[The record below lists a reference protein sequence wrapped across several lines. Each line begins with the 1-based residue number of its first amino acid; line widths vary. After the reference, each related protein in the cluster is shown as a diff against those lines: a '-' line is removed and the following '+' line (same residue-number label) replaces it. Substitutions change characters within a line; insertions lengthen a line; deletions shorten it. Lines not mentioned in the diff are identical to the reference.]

1 MSSFTHIYGIDVSKD
16 TLDILTL
23 EPTTLSKEKAQ
34 IKNVSS
40 SIEAWLKSLASDACL
55 CVVEATGTYS
65 TTLVYLLNQYNIP
78 VAVVS
83 PFKSKSFM
91 EALGISNK
99 TDDQAALCLAMMG
112 LHLEL
117 KPYQMPSINRQKRR
131 QLQTA
136 HNAMMK
142 QRQML
147 KNQLHALDQ
156 LPIVAQQA
164 RQAYQQTLQ
173 TVDEQI
179 QQLEKQ
185 LADLEEDEAY
195 RNSKELAG
203 SVVGIGPT
211 TAHAMMLTANC
222 FEHFETADELSKFFG
237 LTPNS
242 HYSGSS
248 VRKKGR
254 ITKMG
259 APYVRSLLY
268 MCTRSAI
275 RYNLA
280 CKELYQRLRVK
291 GKSHKVAAVAVMHKL
306 VKQVFACVK
315 KQAPFDNHYYLKF
328 KTA

>member
-1 MSSFTHIYGIDVSKD
+1 MHSFTQVYGIDVSKD
-16 TLDILTL
+16 NLDVLR
-23 EPTTLSKEKAQ
+23 LSKEESSKEKTQ
-34 IKNVSS
+34 IKNQLKKVESWVKTLCAHSS
-40 SIEAWLKSLASDACL
+40 F

-65 TTLVYLLNQYNIP
+65 STLIFLLNKYKIK

-91 EALGISNK
+91 DALGISNK
-99 TDDQAALCLAMMG
+99 TDNQAAYCLALMG
-112 LHLEL
+112 LRLHLKL
-117 KPYQMPSINRQKRR
+117 YQMPSKERQKRK
-131 QLQTA
+131 QIQNA

-142 QRQML
+142 QQRVL

-156 LPIVAQQA
+156 LPFVEKTA
-164 RQAYQQTLQ
+164 RNAYEKILQ
-173 TVDEQI
+173 SVEQQI
-179 QQLEKQ
+179 QQLEEQ
-185 LADLEEDEAY
+185 LSELDEDEEY
-195 RNSKELAG
+195 QHIKSLAC
-203 SVVGIGPT
+203 SVTGIGQR
-211 TAHAMMLTANC
+211 TADAMMLASNC
-222 FEHFETADELSKFFG
+222 FENFETADELSKYFG

-259 APYVRSLLY
+259 AHYVRALLY

-275 RYNLA
+275 RYNQA
-280 CKELYQRLRVK
+280 CKELYQRLRAK

-315 KQAPFDNHYYLKF
+315 KQCEFDNQYYLKF
-328 KTA
+328 K

>member
-23 EPTTLSKEKAQ
+23 NSTTLSKEKSQ
-34 IKNVSS
+34 IENLPN
-40 SIEAWLKSLASDACL
+40 SIEPWIKTLKADTSL

-65 TTLVYLLNQYNIP
+65 TTLVYLLNQHNIP

-91 EALGISNK
+91 EAMGVSNK
-99 TDDQAALCLAMMG
+99 TDDQAAYCLAMMG
-112 LHLEL
+112 LHLDL
-117 KPYQMPSINRQKRR
+117 KLYQMPPVNRQKRR

-147 KNQLHALDQ
+147 KNQLHAIDQ
-156 LPIVAQQA
+156 LPIVEQIA
-164 RQAYQQTLQ
+164 RQAYEQTLEM
-173 TVDEQI
+173 VDNQI
-179 QQLEKQ
+179 QKLEQQ
-185 LADLEEDEAY
+185 LADLEEDEDY
-195 RNSKELAG
+195 HNSKKLAC
-203 SVVGIGPT
+203 SVVGIGAT
-211 TAHAMMLTANC
+211 TAHAMLLTANG
-222 FEHFETADELSKFFG
+222 FEHFETANQLSKFFG

-268 MCTRSAI
+268 MCARSAI
-275 RYNLA
+275 RFNQA
-280 CKELYQRLRVK
+280 CKELYQRLRNK

-315 KQAPFDNHYYLKF
+315 KQKPFDNLYYLKF
-328 KTA
+328 KST